1 VQEDL
6 PHRDERPCR
15 ARPRRQPTSWTR
27 ACSQASMRSAYP
39 VSGSFR
45 APSVN
50 TTTPRRG
57 KGVRGYVELTEACGA
72 GGQGISRVTTSAYF
86 SMALTA
92 SWT

>member
-1 VQEDL
+1 MQEDL

-39 VSGSFR
+39 L
-45 APSVN
+45 
-50 TTTPRRG
+50 TPLPRL
-57 KGVRGYVELTEACGA
+57 GVVVFTDGALNEPETGYVELTEACGA
-72 GGQGISRVTTSAYF
+72 GGQGISRVTTSAYS